1 MPNTTQLIAAYE
13 VVAER
18 NFITNPDRI
27 LCSPRLRR
35 EFLNELNLTLDEDEE
50 TIVFHQLLNLRK
62 RKQLKK
68 SA

>member
-1 MPNTTQLIAAYE
+1 MPTTTQLIAAYE

-27 LCSPRLRR
+27 VCSPRLRR
-35 EFLNELNLTLDEDEE
+35 EFLAELYVKLDEDDE
-50 TIVFHQLLNLRK
+50 TLVFHQLLNLRK
-62 RKQLKK
+62 RKLLKK

>member
-1 MPNTTQLIAAYE
+1 MPTATQLIAAYE

-35 EFLNELNLTLDEDEE
+35 EFLNELKLTLVEDEE